1 MRSVREKGQM
11 RFQFADGF
19 SMQVEIVTADDYE
32 GTLCETDE
40 AVPLWYCI
48 NEIPYGQMWAT
59 DRYWLPNI
67 VAGKCLMGRALINGD
82 QPLDWDIQT
91 VE

>member
-1 MRSVREKGQM
+1 M
-11 RFQFADGF
+11 RFQFVDGF

-32 GTLCETDE
+32 GTPCETDE
-40 AVPLWYCI
+40 AVPLWYSV

-59 DRYWLPNI
+59 DRYWLPEI
-67 VAGKCLMGRALINGD
+67 VAGKCLMGRALFNGD